1 MSRIVSPKIRKLVA
15 ERAAFRCEYCRVHEE
30 DMFYSYHV
38 EHIISLK
45 HDGSSELSNLAYAC
59 SICNQNKGSDLGTFL
74 IESPR
79 LIRLYHPR
87 RDKWNKH
94 FEVEDGVIE
103 PKTKIGAG
111 TIKVLGLNEPDRVIL
126 RQVLIEANRYP

>member
-1 MSRIVSPKIRKLVA
+1 MSRNISPKIRKLVA
-15 ERAAFRCEYCRVHEE
+15 ERAAFRCEYCGVHEE
-30 DMFYSYHV
+30 DMFYSYQV

-74 IESPR
+74 PGSPR

-103 PKTKIGAG
+103 PKTKIGAA
-111 TIKVLGLNEPDRVIL
+111 TIKVLGLNEPDRIIL
-126 RQVLIEANRYP
+126 RQVLTEANRYP